1 MPLLR
6 RLFGRDH
13 HAAAPSSSHGAAAA
27 VGVKSFEAIRPAA
40 TVNRLVDLP
49 PEEAGELPME
59 VVPWTLKRLQAIFSQ
74 LDANPTAQA
83 LEDARASR
91 ERMTR
96 FWLSAPVDQ
105 LEVLYGGA
113 FGQVYRLMLNG
124 LLPSQPLQAK
134 EEQWKDTL
142 TQRLLGGFG
151 SHETISLLLAV
162 MPYYG
167 LNGMRVAEPLQQ
179 VPEWLL
185 FDYAQHCDAEL
196 TQFLARRGR
205 AASPALLAAAAP
217 AAPAAP
223 AAMTPLAAA
232 MPAGGA
238 PYTELPVLC
247 ETRRD
252 ACMPLIR
259 DNEFLGRM
267 SGLINLFSIDPGDGE
282 VKRQLTGLRRQVAQ
296 IWLDVDT
303 DQLEALYRTPF
314 GQLTQNLIGCGFANV
329 PLDGEEELLR
339 AQLSQVVREMRHPL
353 ALNAVMAS
361 LLYFTPA
368 NVSFSGAETM
378 LPAWLIQELNTLRNR
393 SQPG

>member
-1 MPLLR
+1 
-6 RLFGRDH
+6 
-13 HAAAPSSSHGAAAA
+13 
-27 VGVKSFEAIRPAA
+27 VKSFEPIRPAA

-59 VVPWTLKRLQAIFSQ
+59 VVPWTLKRLQVIFSQ
-74 LDANPTAQA
+74 LDAKPTAQA

-105 LEVLYGGA
+105 LEVLYAGA
-113 FGQVYRLMLNG
+113 FGQVYRQMLNG

-142 TQRLLGGFG
+142 TQRLLSGFG

-185 FDYAQHCDAEL
+185 FDYAQHCDVEL
-196 TQFLARRGR
+196 TQFLAKRGR
-205 AASPALLAAAAP
+205 AASPALLAP
-217 AAPAAP
+217 AALAQP
-223 AAMTPLAAA
+223 AAMAQPAGV

-282 VKRQLTGLRRQVAQ
+282 VKRQLSALRRQVAQ

-303 DQLEALYRTPF
+303 EQLEALYRTPF

-368 NVSFSGAETM
+368 NVSFSGAESM
-378 LPAWLIQELNTLRNR
+378 LPPWLIQELNSLRSR

>member
-1 MPLLR
+1 M
-6 RLFGRDH
+6 
-13 HAAAPSSSHGAAAA
+13 
-27 VGVKSFEAIRPAA
+27 KSFEPIRPAA

-49 PEEAGELPME
+49 PEEAG
-59 VVPWTLKRLQAIFSQ
+59 
-74 LDANPTAQA
+74 
-83 LEDARASR
+83 ASR

-105 LEVLYGGA
+105 LEVLYAGS

-124 LLPSQPLQAK
+124 LLPSQPLQDK
-134 EEQWKDTL
+134 EKQWKETL
-142 TQRLLGGFG
+142 TQRLLSGFG

-196 TQFLARRGR
+196 TQFLAKRGR
-205 AASPALLAAAAP
+205 AASPALLAP
-217 AAPAAP
+217 AALAQPAMAQP
-223 AAMTPLAAA
+223 AGVV
-232 MPAGGA
+232 PAGGA

-247 ETRRD
+247 EKRRD

-282 VKRQLTGLRRQVAQ
+282 VKRQLSALRRQVAQ

-303 DQLEALYRTPF
+303 EQLEALYRTPF

-368 NVSFSGAETM
+368 NVSFSGAESM
-378 LPAWLIQELNTLRNR
+378 LPPWLIQELSSLRSR